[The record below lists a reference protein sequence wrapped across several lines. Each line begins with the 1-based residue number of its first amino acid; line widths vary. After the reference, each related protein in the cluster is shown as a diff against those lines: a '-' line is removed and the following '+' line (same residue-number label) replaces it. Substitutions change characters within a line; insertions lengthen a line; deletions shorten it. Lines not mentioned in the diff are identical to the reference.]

1 MSTRYH
7 VPKMS
12 CGHCK
17 ASIEKAFAEAD
28 PLAELEFD
36 MEGRNVEVDSDMA
49 ADAVKATFKKA
60 GYDAEAA

>member
-28 PLAELEFD
+28 PLADLEFD
-36 MEGRNVEVDSDMA
+36 MEGRNVDVESDLA
-49 ADAVKATFKKA
+49 PDAIKATFQKA
-60 GYDAEAA
+60 GYEAEAA